1 MAEVYDL
8 KSQISPDPYTSLQT
22 AVVLS
27 TLRSPVVAVTH
38 TARGLAQVERP
49 MSQRVSYRLD
59 EAAKTAGIGL
69 TKLREEI
76 AAKRLRARKLGSRT
90 IITRDD
96 LVDWAARLPDVHD
109 VVPNTVAKRVARA
122 EVAET

>member
-1 MAEVYDL
+1 
-8 KSQISPDPYTSLQT
+8 
-22 AVVLS
+22 
-27 TLRSPVVAVTH
+27 
-38 TARGLAQVERP
+38 

-59 EAAKTAGIGL
+59 EAAETAGIGL

-90 IITRDD
+90 IITRED

-109 VVPNTVAKRVARA
+109 VGSNTVAKSLARA
-122 EVAET
+122 EVTDT

>member
-1 MAEVYDL
+1 
-8 KSQISPDPYTSLQT
+8 
-22 AVVLS
+22 
-27 TLRSPVVAVTH
+27 
-38 TARGLAQVERP
+38 
-49 MSQRVSYRLD
+49 MSQRVSYGMN
-59 EAAKTAGIGL
+59 EAAETAGIGL

-109 VVPNTVAKRVARA
+109 VAPNTAAKRVARA
-122 EVAET
+122 EVTDT

>member
-1 MAEVYDL
+1 M
-8 KSQISPDPYTSLQT
+8 
-22 AVVLS
+22 
-27 TLRSPVVAVTH
+27 
-38 TARGLAQVERP
+38 ERP
-49 MSQRVSYRLD
+49 VSQRIAYGMD
-59 EAAKTAGIGL
+59 EAAETAGIGL

-109 VVPNTVAKRVARA
+109 VRPNTVAKRVTRA
-122 EVAET
+122 EVTDT

>member
-1 MAEVYDL
+1 
-8 KSQISPDPYTSLQT
+8 
-22 AVVLS
+22 
-27 TLRSPVVAVTH
+27 
-38 TARGLAQVERP
+38 

-59 EAAKTAGIGL
+59 EAAETAGIGL

-96 LVDWAARLPDVHD
+96 LVDWAARLPDSHD
-109 VVPNTVAKRVARA
+109 VAPNPVAERVARV
-122 EVAET
+122 EITDT